1 MADNRLSRIR
11 NRLIKE
17 GFSNAVFNLF
27 VRKYKWPSDE
37 KGTLKRYQDVWSSFV
52 SFCQKDPERALEFR
66 REDVSNFAAMLFD
79 KGHSGSAVNAAI
91 TALDSTRA
99 VILPLSPPLSQ
110 DSLIASIRKSAK
122 LQRPPPR
129 DSLPPVYY
137 DPLLVF
143 KNLASSCKAVGKAKV
158 HLLRAKLETLML
170 LDGGLRGNELC
181 RVFTENIRLFPKRV
195 DIKIPWPKEKKKKEW
210 ARISLH
216 CSCSAKKLENKMGG
230 RNEDDAFTESDTPLW
245 RRLCCSFCCF
255 RSYYLHDT
263 VRKRRSKCEKIS
275 YESMEG
281 TKLGTPFLVTHK
293 SKARLISLPSIRK
306 EVASRLRGANIDP
319 IWTVHS
325 IRGAGVSKLYNLG
338 VCMDRCVEYG
348 RWSNRDTRE
357 ILSKKS

>member
-1 MADNRLSRIR
+1 MAYSSEDDEASSSPPASPEQRAVPPPQGDLSQPPHAPQVADNRLSRIR

-143 KNLASSCKAVGKAKV
+143 KNLASSCKAVGKTRV
-158 HLLRAKLETLML
+158 HLLRAKVETLML

-245 RRLCCSFCCF
+245 RRLCCSFAP
-255 RSYYLHDT
+255 SIL
-263 VRKRRSKCEKIS
+263 
-275 YESMEG
+275 
-281 TKLGTPFLVTHK
+281 
-293 SKARLISLPSIRK
+293 LPSRHCQ
-306 EVASRLRGANIDP
+306 E
-319 IWTVHS
+319 
-325 IRGAGVSKLYNLG
+325 
-338 VCMDRCVEYG
+338 
-348 RWSNRDTRE
+348 
-357 ILSKKS
+357 KKKQM